1 MPWWLPPCIA
11 ESVPPTVKEG
21 AMKNPAYTTINFVGP
36 ADLRRDLHDAAEAED
51 RSVSSILRAI
61 CRRYLDERRTA
72 GGDGKAA

>member
-1 MPWWLPPCIA
+1 
-11 ESVPPTVKEG
+11 
-21 AMKNPAYTTINFVGP
+21 MKNPAYITINFVGP